1 MPMNRSSMNRSSSKR
16 TSIAVLPA
24 LLLALVAGAL
34 GGCRSVYYSAMEKVG
49 TQKRDILKSR
59 IESGREEQQAAQE
72 QFKTTY
78 QRFQALTGYDGGDL
92 ESVYDDLNAEYERSE
107 ARAQDV
113 RERIAS
119 IDQVSKDLFA
129 EWQGE
134 IDSMQNAKLKAQSAR
149 SLADTKAKYAKL
161 IAAMRK
167 AEGKMPPVLTA
178 FHDQVL
184 ALKHNLNA
192 RAIASLGT
200 TLGEIQ
206 GDVDLLI
213 RDIDASIKESDR
225 FLASLE
231 SAG

>member
-1 MPMNRSSMNRSSSKR
+1 MATKR
-16 TSIAVLPA
+16 ASTSPRLRIVLA
-24 LLLALVAGAL
+24 LLCALPGALLTGSL
-34 GGCRSVYYSAMEKVG
+34 GGCRSIYYSAMEKVG

-72 QFKTTY
+72 QFETTY

-92 ESVYDDLNAEYERSE
+92 ESVYDDLDAEYERSE

-113 RERIAS
+113 RSRIAS
-119 IDQVSKDLFA
+119 IDQVAKDLFA
-129 EWQGE
+129 EWQDE
-134 IDSMQNAKLKAQSAR
+134 IDSMKNAKLKGQSAR
-149 SLADTKAKYAKL
+149 SLAETKAKYAKL
-161 IAAMRK
+161 IAAMKK

-178 FHDQVL
+178 FHDEVL

-192 RAIASLGT
+192 RAIASLSS

-213 RDIDASIKESDR
+213 RDIDASIKESER